1 MVDGRYC
8 TVGSTNLDARSL
20 KCDYEVNLAILD
32 KNITRQ
38 LTDMFERDKKDS
50 FYLAD
55 GVYKQWRTP
64 WQRFRG
70 WFAHLL
76 SPFL

>member
-1 MVDGRYC
+1 
-8 TVGSTNLDARSL
+8 
-20 KCDYEVNLAILD
+20 
-32 KNITRQ
+32 Q